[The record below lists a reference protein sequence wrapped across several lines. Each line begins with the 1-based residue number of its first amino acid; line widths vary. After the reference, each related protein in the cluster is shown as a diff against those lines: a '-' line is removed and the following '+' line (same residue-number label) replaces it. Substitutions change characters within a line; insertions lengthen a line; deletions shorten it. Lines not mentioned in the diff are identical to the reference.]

1 MSKTDTGQEA
11 VKAEPESSGAAQDNG
26 QPPKPASAKKVGM
39 ALQCSTAPP
48 NMQLL
53 RLALSI
59 CLQRF
64 LPKKPA
70 ARVKADPA
78 APPVPAPASTNA
90 TPQVTLCAG
99 VSQ

>member
-1 MSKTDTGQEA
+1 MSKRDPGQEA
-11 VKAEPESSGAAQDNG
+11 VKAEPDSGGAAQDNG
-26 QPPKPASAKKVGM
+26 EAPKPGSARKVGI
-39 ALQCSTAPP
+39 ALQCSTAPL
-48 NMQLL
+48 NVQLL
-53 RLALSI
+53 RLTLSI

-78 APPVPAPASTNA
+78 APPVPAPAPTTA
-90 TPQVTLCAG
+90 TPQVMQCAG